1 MLYSRSQQGL
11 SLIELMIAMLIG
23 CFLILGVTQIFID
36 NKRSYLFQQSQAGNQ
51 ENSRFTLL
59 LLDQELAKT
68 GYRRMPW
75 KAFENEFK
83 ALPAQDGCPAFRAG
97 QTIRLSSSG
106 KGVCIRYQ
114 PRFPKDVDCLGN
126 GPLNKVEA
134 SPYTS
139 ADPFLEKL
147 ELNDEGEL
155 TCSRNNK
162 AGVLVKGI
170 ADIRFELGL
179 GPKGERK
186 INDYSANPAN
196 DAAIRSVRYKAL
208 MISSQTRLRT
218 DEASKVLDD
227 WKAGAGLSKEEQETL
242 VSNDKGQL
250 YQITLG
256 NITLRNL
263 MP

>member
-1 MLYSRSQQGL
+1 MPYSRSQQGL

-23 CFLILGVTQIFID
+23 SFLILGVTQIFID
-36 NKRSYLFQQSQAGNQ
+36 NKRSYLFQQSQAHNQ

-83 ALPAQDGCPAFRAG
+83 ALPAQGGCPAFRAG

-114 PRFPKDVDCLGN
+114 PRYPKDVDCLGN

-134 SPYTS
+134 SPYTR

-155 TCSRNNK
+155 ICSRNNK
-162 AGVLVKGI
+162 SGVLIKGI
-170 ADIRFELGL
+170 ADIRFELGI
-179 GPKGERK
+179 GPESERQ
-186 INDYSANPAN
+186 IDGYSSSPAN
-196 DAAIRSVRYKAL
+196 GAAIRSVRYKAL

-227 WKAGAGLSKEEQETL
+227 WKVGLTEEEQEAL
-242 VSNDKGQL
+242 ANNDKGQL